1 MGVLPEGY
9 NTIRIML
16 NIAEKMHVSMPLARA
31 LWDVINGRLDAE
43 HFIFA
48 FIRDFVEE

>member
-1 MGVLPEGY
+1 
-9 NTIRIML
+9 ML

-31 LWDVINGRLDAE
+31 LWDVINSRLDAE
-43 HFIFA
+43 RFIFA